1 MDTRPLL
8 AGFVLAGA
16 VLATPL
22 AAQTTS
28 ATRTLPV
35 TGSVPQV
42 CALQPATLQPG
53 DLVNINGVDGDTL
66 RILELTDPQTLA
78 AKAASATVSFA
89 AVCNFPHRVTIE
101 SQNNGLWPTDGR
113 MATPGTDFA
122 SALPYEARVDWAD
135 TSGTLY
141 ANAKVRALTDE
152 QLTID
157 SAAAGNLILR
167 FRMQQ
172 GASNVA
178 DNAPVLAGVYGDT
191 IRIFLEPR

>member
-1 MDTRPLL
+1 MAPRGPLALFLL
-8 AGFVLAGA
+8 AGAA
-16 VLATPL
+16 WAMP
-22 AAQTTS
+22 ASAQTTT
-28 ATRTLPV
+28 ATKTMPV

-53 DLVNINGVDGDTL
+53 ELVNINGVDGDTL

-89 AVCNFPHRVTIE
+89 AVCNFPHRVVVE

-122 SALPYEARVDWAD
+122 SALPYEAIVTWAD
-135 TSGTLY
+135 TTGTLE
-141 ANAKVRALTDE
+141 ANAKVRALT
-152 QLTID
+152 QTLLSVD

-167 FRMQQ
+167 FKLAQ

-191 IRIFLEPR
+191 VRIYLEPR